1 MTDYVLNINKPE
13 GFTSHDVVA
22 KLRGILKTR
31 RIGHCGTLDP
41 MATGVLPVCV
51 GKATKA
57 SEFIMGFDKEY
68 IAGVRLGFTSDTQ
81 DATGNITKTGAPL
94 PSAEDVRRALLK
106 FTGEQEQTPPMYS
119 AIKIGG
125 QKLYTLARQGV
136 EVERKRRVITI
147 KYIDMLSADEEKG
160 EYTLR
165 IGCSKGT
172 YIRTLCHDIGADL
185 GAGALMAS
193 LVRTRTGAFT
203 LERSVTLS
211 EVEAGEL
218 SGGQYSLSDV
228 FSSYPAISAD
238 EKSEALIR
246 NGVRLSAERFSAR
259 EGETYAVYGKEGGLL
274 CLSLA
279 QDGVLKMIRGFY

>member
-22 KLRGILKTR
+22 LLRGILKTR

-94 PSAEDVRRALLK
+94 PSEEDVRRALLK

-228 FSSYPAISAD
+228 FSGYPAISAD

-259 EGETYAVYGKEGGLL
+259 EGETYAVYGKAGGLL
-274 CLSLA
+274 CLSRA

>member
-68 IAGVRLGFTSDTQ
+68 IAGLRLGFTSDTQ

-94 PSAEDVRRALLK
+94 PSEEDVRRALLK

-147 KYIDMLSADEEKG
+147 KYIDMLSADEENG

-172 YIRTLCHDIGADL
+172 YIRTLCHDIGACL
-185 GAGALMAS
+185 GTGALMAS

-228 FSSYPAISAD
+228 FSGYPAISAD

>member
-68 IAGVRLGFTSDTQ
+68 IAGLRLGFTSDTQ

-94 PSAEDVRRALLK
+94 PSEEDVRRALLK

-185 GAGALMAS
+185 GTGALMAS

-228 FSSYPAISAD
+228 FSGYPAISAD

>member
-22 KLRGILKTR
+22 LLRGILKTR

-68 IAGVRLGFTSDTQ
+68 IAGLRLGFTSDTQ

-94 PSAEDVRRALLK
+94 PSEEDVRRALLK

-228 FSSYPAISAD
+228 FSGYPAISAD

-274 CLSLA
+274 CLSRA

>member
-68 IAGVRLGFTSDTQ
+68 IAGLRLGFTSDTQ

-94 PSAEDVRRALLK
+94 PSEEDVRRALLK

-185 GAGALMAS
+185 GAGALMVS

-203 LERSVTLS
+203 LERSVTLA

-228 FSSYPAISAD
+228 FSGYPAISAD

-274 CLSLA
+274 CLSRA

>member
-22 KLRGILKTR
+22 LLRGILKTR

-68 IAGVRLGFTSDTQ
+68 IAGLRLGFTSDTQ

-94 PSAEDVRRALLK
+94 PSEEDVRRALLK

-147 KYIDMLSADEEKG
+147 KYIDMLSADEENG

-203 LERSVTLS
+203 LERSVTLA

-228 FSSYPAISAD
+228 FSGYPAISAD

-274 CLSLA
+274 CLSRA

>member
-22 KLRGILKTR
+22 LLRGILKTR

-68 IAGVRLGFTSDTQ
+68 IAGLRLGFTSDTQ

-94 PSAEDVRRALLK
+94 PSEEDVRRALLK

-147 KYIDMLSADEEKG
+147 KYIDMLSADEENG

-211 EVEAGEL
+211 EVEAGKL

-228 FSSYPAISAD
+228 FSGYPAISAD

-274 CLSLA
+274 CLSRA

>member
-22 KLRGILKTR
+22 LLRGILKTR

-68 IAGVRLGFTSDTQ
+68 IAGLRLGFTSDTQ

-94 PSAEDVRRALLK
+94 PSEEDVRRALLK

-203 LERSVTLS
+203 LERSVTLA

-228 FSSYPAISAD
+228 FSGYPAISAD

>member
-22 KLRGILKTR
+22 LLRGILKTR

-68 IAGVRLGFTSDTQ
+68 IAGLRLGFTSDTQ

-94 PSAEDVRRALLK
+94 PSEEDVRRALLK

-203 LERSVTLS
+203 LERSVTLA

-228 FSSYPAISAD
+228 FSGYPAISAD

-274 CLSLA
+274 CLSRA

>member
-22 KLRGILKTR
+22 LLRGILKTR

-94 PSAEDVRRALLK
+94 PSEEDVRRALLK

-172 YIRTLCHDIGADL
+172 YIRTLCHDIGACL
-185 GAGALMAS
+185 GTGALMAS

-228 FSSYPAISAD
+228 FSGYPAISAD

-274 CLSLA
+274 CLSRA

>member
-22 KLRGILKTR
+22 LLRGILKTR

-68 IAGVRLGFTSDTQ
+68 IAGLRLGFTSDTQ

-94 PSAEDVRRALLK
+94 PSEEDVRRALLK

-147 KYIDMLSADEEKG
+147 KYIDMLSADEENG

-211 EVEAGEL
+211 EVEAGKL

-228 FSSYPAISAD
+228 FSGYPAISAD